1 MTKKTSAG
9 PDLCGRLADALR
21 EWFFTPG
28 VVPNKEDNP
37 ECWRQ
42 HAVQFANSL
51 ADHSI
56 SLGDEPPYLSRDENR
71 IRAALARIREGKR
84 DKGGERAS
92 QPPAARA
99 KPDPVLKPRQLVV
112 HQGSPNRYNRGVAYA
127 VAMLAGTFDE
137 PGMAAQIIRESGVS
151 LDEFERSAC
160 DDFDMVEVRRVFA
173 SERTF

>member
-1 MTKKTSAG
+1 LTKKTSAG
-9 PDLCGRLADALR
+9 PDLCGRLADTLR

-42 HAVQFANSL
+42 HAVQFANLL

-56 SLGDEPPYLSRDENR
+56 SLGDEPLYLSRDENR

-92 QPPAARA
+92 QPPVARA
-99 KPDPVLKPRQLVV
+99 KPDKPRQLVV
-112 HQGSPNRYNRGVAYA
+112 HQGSPNGYNRGVAYA

-137 PGMAAQIIRESGVS
+137 PGMAAQIIRESGIS
-151 LDEFERSAC
+151 LDQFERSAC